1 MCHPATHRHQRVILL
16 NNNLSGLVG
25 NTLVIYVV
33 LRFSKMHTV
42 TNMYILNLAVADE
55 CFLVGIPF
63 LIVTMAMAQ
72 WPFGAIMC
80 KIYYTTTSINQI
92 TSSIFLFVLSGMEL
106 EILSLCRVEILVQ
119 HKSVAYTLK

>member
-1 MCHPATHRHQRVILL
+1 MFIYQKDKETVTLIFYWL
-16 NNNLSGLVG
+16 GLVG

-55 CFLVGIPF
+55 CFVAGIPF
-63 LIVTMAMAQ
+63 LITTMSMAQ

-80 KIYYTTTSINQI
+80 KIYYITTSINQF
-92 TSSIFLFVLSGMEL
+92 SSTLFLFILSGKCFKTP
-106 EILSLCRVEILVQ
+106 I
-119 HKSVAYTLK
+119 

>member
-1 MCHPATHRHQRVILL
+1 V

-92 TSSIFLFVLSGMEL
+92 TSSIFLFVLSGMKL
-106 EILSLCRVEILVQ
+106 EILSFCRVKILIQ
-119 HKSVAYTLK
+119 HINCFKGTVIL

>member
-1 MCHPATHRHQRVILL
+1 LL
-16 NNNLSGLVG
+16 CYMFSFSTQKDRLNLIFDWLGLVG

-55 CFLVGIPF
+55 CFVAGIPF
-63 LIVTMAMAQ
+63 LITTMAMAQ

-80 KIYYTTTSINQI
+80 KIYYITTSINQF
-92 TSSIFLFVLSGMEL
+92 SSTLFLF
-106 EILSLCRVEILVQ
+106 ILAGKCFKTPI
-119 HKSVAYTLK
+119 

>member
-1 MCHPATHRHQRVILL
+1 
-16 NNNLSGLVG
+16 LVG

-106 EILSLCRVEILVQ
+106 EILVFFRIKIYNYNLLIFQKDCNICLF
-119 HKSVAYTLK
+119 